1 MVRNLGF
8 GRSWQKSRPVA
19 MVEDEDGDGEEEKWI
34 YILERCFGVMWVF
47 FVGLLYIYGFGMG
60 RVNGAHHNV
69 LKSGKACV

>member
-34 YILERCFGVMWVF
+34 YFREVF
-47 FVGLLYIYGFGMG
+47 WCDVGFFLWGYYIFM
-60 RVNGAHHNV
+60 V
-69 LKSGKACV
+69 LGWGG